1 MCSNSYSFYNNVYM
15 ANEKNKIDIF
25 TSLLLGLGILL
36 VTGWSKLDTILS
48 KNLVISLLIFTS
60 LSFFS
65 LKAYSS
71 YKYLSILM
79 FLSVFLLSP
88 HVFASRQGELYPVT
102 YIVCMIY
109 FSLVLGKYMYKKWKT
124 SL

>member
-1 MCSNSYSFYNNVYM
+1 MCSNSYSFYNNVCM

-25 TSLLLGLGILL
+25 ISLLLGLVILL

-79 FLSVFLLSP
+79 FLSIFLLSP
-88 HVFASRQGELYPVT
+88 QVFVSRQGELFPVT
-102 YIVCMIY
+102 YIVFMIY
-109 FSLVLGKYMYKKWKT
+109 FSLVLGKYMYKKWKS

>member
-25 TSLLLGLGILL
+25 ISLLLGLGILL

-48 KNLVISLLIFTS
+48 KNLVISFLIFTS

-79 FLSVFLLSP
+79 FLSIFLLSP
-88 HVFASRQGELYPVT
+88 QVFVSRQGELFPVT
-102 YIVCMIY
+102 YIVFMIY
-109 FSLVLGKYMYKKWKT
+109 FSLVLGRYMYKKWKS

>member
-1 MCSNSYSFYNNVYM
+1 MCSNSYSFYNNVCM

-25 TSLLLGLGILL
+25 ISLLLGLGILL

-79 FLSVFLLSP
+79 FLSIFLLSP
-88 HVFASRQGELYPVT
+88 QVFANRQGELFPVT
-102 YIVCMIY
+102 YIIFMIY
-109 FSLVLGKYMYKKWKT
+109 FSLVLGKYMYKKWKS

>member
-1 MCSNSYSFYNNVYM
+1 MCSNSYSFYNNVCM

-25 TSLLLGLGILL
+25 ISLLLGLGILL

-79 FLSVFLLSP
+79 FLSIFLLSP
-88 HVFASRQGELYPVT
+88 QVFASRQGELFPVT
-102 YIVCMIY
+102 YIVFMIY
-109 FSLVLGKYMYKKWKT
+109 FSLVLGKYMYKKWK
-124 SL
+124 SSP

>member
-1 MCSNSYSFYNNVYM
+1 MCSNSYSFYNNVCM

-25 TSLLLGLGILL
+25 ISLLLGLGILL

-79 FLSVFLLSP
+79 FLSIFLLSP
-88 HVFASRQGELYPVT
+88 QVFAIRQGELFPVT
-102 YIVCMIY
+102 YIVFMIY
-109 FSLVLGKYMYKKWKT
+109 FSLVLGKYMYKKWKS

>member
-1 MCSNSYSFYNNVYM
+1 MCSNSYSFYNNVCM

-25 TSLLLGLGILL
+25 ISLLLGFGILL
-36 VTGWSKLDTILS
+36 VTGWSKLDIILS

-79 FLSVFLLSP
+79 FLSIFLLSP
-88 HVFASRQGELYPVT
+88 QVFTSRQGELFPVT
-102 YIVCMIY
+102 YIVFMIY
-109 FSLVLGKYMYKKWKT
+109 FSLVLGKYMYKKWKS

>member
-1 MCSNSYSFYNNVYM
+1 MCSNSYSFYNNVCM

-25 TSLLLGLGILL
+25 ISLLLGLGILL
-36 VTGWSKLDTILS
+36 VTGWSKLDIILS

-79 FLSVFLLSP
+79 FLSIFLLSP
-88 HVFASRQGELYPVT
+88 QVFTSRQGELFPVT
-102 YIVCMIY
+102 YIVFMIY
-109 FSLVLGKYMYKKWKT
+109 FSLVLGKYMYKKWKS

>member
-1 MCSNSYSFYNNVYM
+1 MCSNSYSFYNNVCM

-25 TSLLLGLGILL
+25 ISLLLGLGILL

-79 FLSVFLLSP
+79 FLSIFLLSP
-88 HVFASRQGELYPVT
+88 QVFAIRQGELFPVT
-102 YIVCMIY
+102 YIVFMIY
-109 FSLVLGKYMYKKWKT
+109 FSLVLGKYMYKKWK
-124 SL
+124 SLL

>member
-15 ANEKNKIDIF
+15 ANGKNKIDIF
-25 TSLLLGLGILL
+25 ISLLLGFGILL
-36 VTGWSKLDTILS
+36 VTGWSKLDIILS

-79 FLSVFLLSP
+79 FLSIFLLSP
-88 HVFASRQGELYPVT
+88 QVFTSRQGELFPVT
-102 YIVCMIY
+102 YIVFMIY
-109 FSLVLGKYMYKKWKT
+109 FSLVLGKYMYKKWKS

>member
-1 MCSNSYSFYNNVYM
+1 M

-25 TSLLLGLGILL
+25 ISLLLGLGILL

-71 YKYLSILM
+71 YKYLSIFM
-79 FLSVFLLSP
+79 FLSIFLLSP
-88 HVFASRQGELYPVT
+88 QVFASRQGELFPVT
-102 YIVCMIY
+102 YIVFMIY
-109 FSLVLGKYMYKKWKT
+109 FSLILGKYMYRKWKS

>member
-25 TSLLLGLGILL
+25 ISLLLGLGILL
-36 VTGWSKLDTILS
+36 VTGWSKLDIILS

-79 FLSVFLLSP
+79 FLSIFLLSP
-88 HVFASRQGELYPVT
+88 QVFESRQGELFPVT
-102 YIVCMIY
+102 YIVFMIY
-109 FSLVLGKYMYKKWKT
+109 FSLVLGKYMYKKWKS

>member
-1 MCSNSYSFYNNVYM
+1 MCSNSYSFYNNVCM

-25 TSLLLGLGILL
+25 ISLLLGLGILL

-71 YKYLSILM
+71 YKYLSIPM
-79 FLSVFLLSP
+79 FLSIFLLSP
-88 HVFASRQGELYPVT
+88 QVFASRQGELFPVT
-102 YIVCMIY
+102 YIVFMIY
-109 FSLVLGKYMYKKWKT
+109 FSLVLGKYMYKKWKS

>member
-25 TSLLLGLGILL
+25 ISLLLGLGILL
-36 VTGWSKLDTILS
+36 VTGWSRLDIILS

-79 FLSVFLLSP
+79 FLSIFLLSP
-88 HVFASRQGELYPVT
+88 QVFTSRQGELFPVT
-102 YIVCMIY
+102 YIVFMIY
-109 FSLVLGKYMYKKWKT
+109 FSLVLGKYMYKKWKS

>member
-36 VTGWSKLDTILS
+36 VTGWSKLDTILI

-79 FLSVFLLSP
+79 FLSIFLLSP
-88 HVFASRQGELYPVT
+88 QVFVSRQGELFPVT
-102 YIVCMIY
+102 YIIFMIY
-109 FSLVLGKYMYKKWKT
+109 FSLVLGKYMYKKWKS

>member
-1 MCSNSYSFYNNVYM
+1 MCSNSYSFYNNVCM

-25 TSLLLGLGILL
+25 ISLLLGLGILL

-79 FLSVFLLSP
+79 FLSIFLLSP
-88 HVFASRQGELYPVT
+88 QVFTSRQGELFPVT
-102 YIVCMIY
+102 YIVFMIY
-109 FSLVLGKYMYKKWKT
+109 FSLVLGKYMYKKWKS

>member
-25 TSLLLGLGILL
+25 ISLLLGFGILL
-36 VTGWSKLDTILS
+36 VTGWSKLDIILS

-79 FLSVFLLSP
+79 FLSIFLLSP
-88 HVFASRQGELYPVT
+88 QVFTSRQGELFPVT
-102 YIVCMIY
+102 YIVFMIY
-109 FSLVLGKYMYKKWKT
+109 FSLVLGRYMYKKWKS